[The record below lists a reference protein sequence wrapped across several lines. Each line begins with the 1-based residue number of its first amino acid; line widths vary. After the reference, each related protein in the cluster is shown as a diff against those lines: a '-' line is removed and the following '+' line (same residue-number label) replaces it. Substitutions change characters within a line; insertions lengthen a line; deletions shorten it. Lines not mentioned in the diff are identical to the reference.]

1 MPARHKDAQHA
12 AHVEQLQRKQ
22 RKSLGRQRMPIG
34 SAGRGS
40 WKWGKRGQ
48 ALHPT
53 QPRHFFSYA
62 ANFRYRFQI
71 ENLRNH
77 ILSENR
83 FTNEIKSIF

>member
-1 MPARHKDAQHA
+1 
-12 AHVEQLQRKQ
+12 
-22 RKSLGRQRMPIG
+22 MPIG
-34 SAGRGS
+34 LAGKG
-40 WKWGKRGQ
+40 WGEEERWR
-48 ALHPT
+48 ACP
-53 QPRHFFSYA
+53 FFSYA